1 MNKVKVITDSTAYL
15 PDTIREKYNIAVIP
29 LTLIWNDE
37 TFQDGVDITPSQF
50 YQRLQSSDTLPS
62 TSQPSIEAFK
72 EIFQQQI
79 HAGHD
84 TIAIL
89 ISSRI
94 SGTVESALQAK
105 QDLGTERIAIV
116 DSLTSGM
123 AMGLQVLSVAE
134 SASQGKSLSQCT
146 SLAEQAR
153 EKTQVY
159 FAVDTLEFLHRG
171 GRIGGAKRFLGTVLD
186 IKPILEMRQGK
197 IEAVDQV
204 RTQRKA
210 SARIIQLMDEAMRQE
225 QDLRL
230 AVMHSNA
237 PQRARALLDQVQDK
251 FSPIDAY
258 LADLSPVIGT
268 HVGPGT
274 LALAAMP
281 IMKSSA

>member
-1 MNKVKVITDSTAYL
+1 MRKVKVITDSTAYL
-15 PDTIREKYNIAVIP
+15 PETIRKKYDIAVIP
-29 LTLIWNDE
+29 LTLIWNNE

-79 HAGHD
+79 HAGND
-84 TIAIL
+84 IIAIL

-105 QDLGTERIAIV
+105 QDLGTERVAIV
-116 DSLTSGM
+116 DSRTSGM
-123 AMGLQVLSVAE
+123 AMGLQVLSVAKL
-134 SASQGKSLSQCT
+134 ASQGASGSQCRT
-146 SLAEQAR
+146 LAEQAR

-171 GRIGGAKRFLGTVLD
+171 GRIGGAKRLLGTMLD
-186 IKPILEMRQGK
+186 IKPILEMREGQ

-204 RTQRKA
+204 RTQRRA
-210 SARIIQLMDEAMRQE
+210 TTRIIQLMDEAME
-225 QDLRL
+225 QDQKLLL

-237 PQRARALLDQVQDK
+237 PQRARALLNQAQEK
-251 FSPIDAY
+251 FTPVEAY

-281 IMKSSA
+281 ILKSS

>member
-1 MNKVKVITDSTAYL
+1 MSKVKVITDSTAYL
-15 PDTIREKYNIAVIP
+15 PDTLQKKYDIAVIP

-37 TFQDGVDITPSQF
+37 TYQDGVDISPSQF
-50 YQRLQSSDTLPS
+50 YQRLQNSDSLPS

-72 EIFQQQI
+72 KVFQQHI
-79 HAGHD
+79 HTGND
-84 TIAIL
+84 IIAIL

-105 QDLGTERIAIV
+105 QDLGTDRIAIV
-116 DSLTSGM
+116 DSRTSGM

-134 SASQGKSLSQCT
+134 SASRGDNLSQCE
-146 SLAEQAR
+146 SLAEQVR

-171 GRIGGAKRFLGTVLD
+171 GRIGGAKRFLGTMLD
-186 IKPILEMRQGK
+186 IKPILEMREGQ

-204 RTQRKA
+204 RTQRRA
-210 SARIIQLMDEAMRQE
+210 SARIIQLMDEAMGRKQN
-225 QDLRL
+225 LRL

-237 PQRARALLDQVQDK
+237 PQRAGTLLNEAQDK
-251 FSPIDAY
+251 FDPLEAY

-281 IMKSSA
+281 INNSA